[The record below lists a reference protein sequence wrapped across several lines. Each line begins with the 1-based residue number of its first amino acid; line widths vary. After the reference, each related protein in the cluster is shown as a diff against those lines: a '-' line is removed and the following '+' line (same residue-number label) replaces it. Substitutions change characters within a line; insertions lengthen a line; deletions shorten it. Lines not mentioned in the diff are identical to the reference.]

1 MVGQLANA
9 AIKAEG
15 PWTGKDWYD
24 NTNKVGVSNG
34 VPYSNDDIVNHRLVA
49 PLSKD
54 TDMADY
60 MSMANAQRV
69 ASIFP
74 ESQWASAFPY
84 ANSVYSYDDFLKA
97 VAKFPAF
104 CNETNVSG

>member
-1 MVGQLANA
+1 MSD
-9 AIKAEG
+9 G
-15 PWTGKDWYD
+15 PWTGIDWYD

-34 VPYSNDDIVNHRLVA
+34 VPYSNDDLVNHRLVS

-60 MSMANAQRV
+60 MSMANAKLV

-74 ESQWASAFPY
+74 ESQWSSAFPM
-84 ANSVYSYDDFLKA
+84 ANHVYTYQKFLKA
-97 VAKFPAF
+97 VAKFPSF
-104 CNETNVSG
+104 CNETNIPG